1 MGATLSTEPWVWPSV
16 EQRFRWFLRPRSTR
30 LVIVGTMLRVIS
42 AIFDLAYPDCRVA
55 KVIVHVTIELTRRGG
70 SVRTTLYGHFTNKT
84 PTDVGRVGFGPLY
97 TSILDLN
104 PTPCSSEDFLRRS
117 FLPTSSA
124 MATELETLA
133 AASVS
138 RKRKPEHKTGKK
150 PSKRVK
156 QKASSMA
163 APKPR
168 KPSRKMRK
176 LFRKRAREYHSDEEE
191 ESDED
196 PSSEEEESDRDLDF
210 VDDDGSGGSE
220 RDDEDGREGAQHGIT
235 RFVEGCR
242 AFRIAFMKIM
252 KKHVPD
258 DPLVSGPIL
267 SAHKKLVA
275 EKLAEEVSENKT
287 KAEMKKEKQMVGA
300 IGSAE
305 AEKGHV
311 KPATFLDAREKL
323 LVSVATKGGIVLA
336 SKEQG
341 NISVILKAWTRT
353 MSLDGPHY
361 EAAAVVDHKQVLSES
376 SSDEE

>member
-1 MGATLSTEPWVWPSV
+1 
-16 EQRFRWFLRPRSTR
+16 
-30 LVIVGTMLRVIS
+30 
-42 AIFDLAYPDCRVA
+42 
-55 KVIVHVTIELTRRGG
+55 
-70 SVRTTLYGHFTNKT
+70 
-84 PTDVGRVGFGPLY
+84 
-97 TSILDLN
+97 
-104 PTPCSSEDFLRRS
+104 
-117 FLPTSSA
+117 
-124 MATELETLA
+124 MAAELETLA

-300 IGSAE
+300 IGSPE

-323 LVSVATKGGIVLA
+323 LVSIATKGGIVLD

-341 NISVILKAWTRT
+341 NIMLCLMDINHWFFTIAFRLLMQVSKAQSSQTGLNPSGSKNAKVMAKQRKQAFFSELQKPTTQAFVDIKVLCDLNGISTLPKYALVACLMKWSRLTVICFMQFCDSKSMDKNNELGWAPLRNNYMLTSSKLKDWDK
-353 MSLDGPHY
+353 MP